1 MYNEW
6 ANLLKWPGY
15 PQSTTLLEKAVS
27 RSLHMRAFTINESL
41 CVKPR
46 VLPWNLGSAW
56 SIGWARWRRLSPLK
70 ILHQPCFQGYGGW
83 TGFFSLFSPPTW

>member
-15 PQSTTLLEKAVS
+15 PQSA
-27 RSLHMRAFTINESL
+27 AFTISESL

-46 VLPWNLGSAW
+46 VLPWNLGSVW
-56 SIGWARWRRLSPLK
+56 SIGWARRRRLSPVK

-83 TGFFSLFSPPTW
+83 TGFFTLFSPPTW